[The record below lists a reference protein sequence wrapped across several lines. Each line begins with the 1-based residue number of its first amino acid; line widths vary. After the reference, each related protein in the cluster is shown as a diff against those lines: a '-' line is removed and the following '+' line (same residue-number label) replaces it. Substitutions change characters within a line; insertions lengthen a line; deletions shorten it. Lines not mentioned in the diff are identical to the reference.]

1 MQNRRAD
8 EAKARFDE
16 PARGAVGN
24 DPRAVRRR
32 AAEGGL
38 SAAER
43 SRSGGRKPSFVEF
56 LRASPLAGV
65 DLDVERDKSPPRA
78 VEL

>member
-1 MQNRRAD
+1 MQNRRAG

-16 PARGAVGN
+16 PARGAVMDG
-24 DPRAVRRR
+24 PRATRRR

-38 SAAER
+38 SAAGR

-56 LRASPLAGV
+56 LRASPLVGI
-65 DLDVERDKSPPRA
+65 DLDIERDKSPPRD

>member
-1 MQNRRAD
+1 MQNRRAS

-24 DPRAVRRR
+24 
-32 AAEGGL
+32 GL
-38 SAAER
+38 SAADR

-65 DLDVERDKSPPRA
+65 DLDIERDKSPPRA